1 MTASRL
7 PFLLLCLF
15 LALTCACRKDRP
27 VPPPDAMFR
36 GDAART
42 GRGAPNGP
50 LSLTSVKWVVRCG
63 GRLFSSPVISNGVLY
78 AGCDDSC
85 LYAVDAA
92 TGQGLWRFRT
102 LAPLRSTP
110 AVSGGLVCFTGGD
123 GSFYA
128 LSAADG
134 NPVWEFATR
143 GEHPYSRGG
152 LFGLTG
158 RDTVLADP
166 WDFFHSSP
174 AVSAGAVYFGSGD
187 GSLYALDLASG
198 QEIWRFQTG
207 DAVHGSPAVSEGKVF
222 IGGYDTYLYALEAAS
237 GKEIW
242 RFATGEDTA
251 GALMR
256 GIQGSPAVDRGAVY
270 FGSRDGHVYAL
281 EAESGKLL
289 WSYSTLPSWVV
300 GSPALTDSLVLV
312 GTSDSG
318 KFLGLD
324 RATGNLRFE
333 FDARMFVFSSPAVT
347 KDAVYFGSF
356 NGRVYALGLPSG
368 EKLWE
373 FASAGARSD
382 PNDVLLAD
390 GGLNR
395 AAITP
400 SGLPPYQDMLLL
412 LDKLFSAGA
421 VLASP
426 LVTAEAVY
434 FGATDSCLYAIH

>member
-256 GIQGSPAVDRGAVY
+256 GIQGSRP
-270 FGSRDGHVYAL
+270 
-281 EAESGKLL
+281 
-289 WSYSTLPSWVV
+289 W
-300 GSPALTDSLVLV
+300 
-312 GTSDSG
+312 
-318 KFLGLD
+318 
-324 RATGNLRFE
+324 
-333 FDARMFVFSSPAVT
+333 
-347 KDAVYFGSF
+347 
-356 NGRVYALGLPSG
+356 
-368 EKLWE
+368 
-373 FASAGARSD
+373 
-382 PNDVLLAD
+382 
-390 GGLNR
+390 
-395 AAITP
+395 
-400 SGLPPYQDMLLL
+400 
-412 LDKLFSAGA
+412 
-421 VLASP
+421 
-426 LVTAEAVY
+426 TAERSISAA
-434 FGATDSCLYAIH
+434 GTGTCTHWRRKAGNSSGRTPRCRPGWSAHPP